1 MDAFSL
7 TDPVVVAYYEK
18 EYIIIQTNYSDKWV
32 YIDRTE
38 IIPESLNPKF
48 VKTFIVNYIFERK
61 QKLRFEIYD
70 IDDFE
75 AIDNL
80 ER

>member
-18 EYIIIQTNYSDKWV
+18 EYIIIFMKISNKWV

-48 VKTFIVNYIFERK
+48 VKTFIVNYIFEK
-61 QKLRFEIYD
+61 
-70 IDDFE
+70 
-75 AIDNL
+75 
-80 ER
+80 

>member
-18 EYIIIQTNYSDKWV
+18 EYILLILNSDKW
-32 YIDRTE
+32 INIGRTE

-48 VKTFIVNYIFERK
+48 VKTFIVNYVFEKK
-61 QKLRFEIYD
+61 QKLKFEVYD
-70 IDDFE
+70 IDDFD

-80 ER
+80 DN

>member
-18 EYIIIQTNYSDKWV
+18 EYVLLILFSEKW
-32 YIDRTE
+32 INIGRTE

-48 VKTFIVNYIFERK
+48 VKTFIVNYVFEKK
-61 QKLRFEIYD
+61 QKLKFEVYD
-70 IDDFE
+70 IDDFD

-80 ER
+80 DN

>member
-18 EYIIIQTNYSDKWV
+18 EYVLLIIISDKW
-32 YIDRTE
+32 INIGRTE

-48 VKTFIVNYIFERK
+48 VKTFIVNYVFEKK
-61 QKLRFEIYD
+61 QKLKFEVYD
-70 IDDFE
+70 IDDFD

-80 ER
+80 DN

>member
-7 TDPVVVAYYEK
+7 TDPMVVAYYEK
-18 EYIIIQTNYSDKWV
+18 EYVLLILFSEKW
-32 YIDRTE
+32 INIGRTE

-48 VKTFIVNYIFERK
+48 VKTFIVNYVFEKK
-61 QKLRFEIYD
+61 QKLKFEVYD
-70 IDDFE
+70 IDDFD

-80 ER
+80 DN

>member
-18 EYIIIQTNYSDKWV
+18 DDKWV

>member
-7 TDPVVVAYYEK
+7 TDPIVVAYHEK
-18 EYIIIQTNYSDKWV
+18 EYYYTILSDKWV

-38 IIPESLNPKF
+38 IIPETLNPKF

-61 QKLRFEIYD
+61 QKLRFEVYD
-70 IDDFE
+70 IDDFD

-80 ER
+80 EK